1 MWKLLRIK
9 DIKIDKDREV
19 RNVQVETLTGK
30 FLGRPINIL
39 YPLEVN
45 GGENHPKLNNKEGMK
60 VLETEQKTGELQEYI
75 AIRARSNKKRQSQS
89 KGNFGPTTSTPS
101 TETYEILYNRRQMDG
116 SKLTQISHN
125 KWTTTDQVRY
135 SYGWLG
141 VKCQAT
147 TNLVLTEREIFLYD
161 GKGEN
166 QQTIDPILKPPETSK
181 IWDELNQLGEELS
194 EQLEGEFEK
203 TT

>member
-89 KGNFGPTTSTPS
+89 KGVYTRNPITVPAIKCNNITRTVCTKAFLWLSLS
-101 TETYEILYNRRQMDG
+101 MDG

-161 GKGEN
+161 GKGFV
-166 QQTIDPILKPPETSK
+166 ILKPQRIALYKTGNASPTLASFSGTSNK
-181 IWDELNQLGEELS
+181 
-194 EQLEGEFEK
+194 
-203 TT
+203 